1 MSLNSLCPNLTIKR
15 KCPKWLIGICYV
27 LCYKVVWVSQSD
39 NVKTELQGEQESC
52 LVTADQGVPDPL
64 ATKLQHWI
72 LSMVLLQIPSKTL
85 VILMTSP

>member
-1 MSLNSLCPNLTIKR
+1 M
-15 KCPKWLIGICYV
+15 
-27 LCYKVVWVSQSD
+27 SQSD

-52 LVTADQGVPDPL
+52 LVTADQGVPDLL